1 MSQGLLPVSHTVA
14 ARLDGKPLAVMLD
27 VDGTLAPIARRPE
40 EAVVPVE
47 TRRVV
52 AALAALPEVRVALVS
67 GRAAADARRM
77 VGVANVWVIGNHGF
91 EVVSPDGGELEQ
103 PELEPWRSAI
113 ARAARRIAP
122 LVAPVPGV
130 ILEDKGWT
138 LSIHYRL
145 ADPKVVPRLVESV
158 ERAAAPLGLRA
169 SRGKMVVEVR
179 PDVRVDKGTAV
190 LRLAAELGALSRHDS
205 GVLAD
210 VDDEDAANGASGA
223 AVFIGDDQTD
233 EDAFRALRSRSPRS
247 VTIRVTHGEAIATA
261 AEFSVEDPA
270 GVRTFLEWLLERSR

>member
-1 MSQGLLPVSHTVA
+1 
-14 ARLDGKPLAVMLD
+14 MLD
-27 VDGTLAPIARRPE
+27 VDGTLAPIAPRPE
-40 EAVVPVE
+40 DAAVPAE

-52 AALAALPEVRVALVS
+52 AALAALPDVHVVLVS

-91 EVVSPDGGELEQ
+91 EAVSPDGGEMEQ
-103 PELEPWRSAI
+103 PELEPWRSPI

-130 ILEDKGWT
+130 LLEDKGWT

-145 ADPKVVPRLVESV
+145 ADSKVVPRLIESV
-158 ERAAAPLGLRA
+158 ERVAEPLGLRVG
-169 SRGKMVVEVR
+169 RGKMVVEVR

-190 LRLAAELGALSRHDS
+190 LRLAAELGALP
-205 GVLAD
+205 GKENGTVAE
-210 VDDEDAANGASGA
+210 DDGSLSPTDDGGSAL
-223 AVFIGDDQTD
+223 FMGDDRTD
-233 EDAFRALRSRSPRS
+233 EDAFRALRSRSSRV
-247 VTIRVTHGEAIATA
+247 VTVRVTNGEDIATA

-270 GVRTFLEWLLERSR
+270 AVRKLLEWLLQRSR

>member
-1 MSQGLLPVSHTVA
+1 MSEGLLRVSPTIA
-14 ARLDGKPLAVMLD
+14 ARLDARPLAVMLD
-27 VDGTLAPIARRPE
+27 VDGTLAPIAPRPGD
-40 EAVVPVE
+40 AVVPPE

-52 AALAALPEVRVALVS
+52 AALAALPDVRVALVS

-113 ARAARRIAP
+113 ARAARRLAP

-130 ILEDKGWT
+130 LLEDKGWT
-138 LSIHYRL
+138 LSVHYRL
-145 ADPKVVPRLVESV
+145 ADPKVVPRLIESV
-158 ERAAAPLGLRA
+158 ERVAEPLRLRVM
-169 SRGKMVVEVR
+169 RGKMVVEVR

-190 LRLAAELGALSRHDS
+190 LRLAGELGALPGRVHD
-205 GVLAD
+205 AT
-210 VDDEDAANGASGA
+210 ENDAAGTANRAGGSALF
-223 AVFIGDDQTD
+223 VGDDRTD
-233 EDAFRALRSRSPRS
+233 EDAFRALRSRSSRV
-247 VTIRVTHGEAIATA
+247 VTVRVTHGDDVATA

-270 GVRTFLEWLLERSR
+270 AVREFLRWLLERSR

>member
-1 MSQGLLPVSHTVA
+1 VSEALLPVGDRVA
-14 ARLDGKPLAVMLD
+14 ARLAGRPLAVLLD
-27 VDGTLAPIARRPE
+27 VDGTLAPIAPRPE
-40 EAVVPVE
+40 EAAVPAE

-52 AALAALPEVRVALVS
+52 AALATLPDVRVALVS

-91 EVVSPDGGELEQ
+91 EVVSPDGGELPQ

-130 ILEDKGWT
+130 LLEDKGWT
-138 LSIHYRL
+138 LSVHYRL

-158 ERAAAPLGLRA
+158 ERVAEPLGLRVM
-169 SRGKMVVEVR
+169 RGKMVVEVR

-190 LRLAAELGALSRHDS
+190 LRLVTELGAVGRREGVIAGDDHDVAMSDGS
-205 GVLAD
+205 G
-210 VDDEDAANGASGA
+210 S
-223 AVFIGDDQTD
+223 AVFVGDDRTD
-233 EDAFRALRSRSPRS
+233 EDAFRALRSRSSRA
-247 VTIRVTHGEAIATA
+247 VTVRVTHGEEMTTA

-270 GVRTFLEWLLERSR
+270 AVRSFLEWLLERAR

>member
-1 MSQGLLPVSHTVA
+1 VSEVLLPVSGEVA
-14 ARLDGKPLAVMLD
+14 ARLDGRPLAVMLD
-27 VDGTLAPIARRPE
+27 VDGTLAPIAPRPE
-40 EAVVPVE
+40 QAAVPTE

-52 AALAALPEVRVALVS
+52 AALSVHPDIRVVLVS
-67 GRAAADARRM
+67 GRAAADARRI

-122 LVAPVPGV
+122 QVAPVPGV

-138 LSIHYRL
+138 LSVHYRL

-158 ERAAAPLGLRA
+158 ERAAAPLGLRV
-169 SRGKMVVEVR
+169 SPGKMVVEVR

-190 LRLAAELGALSRHDS
+190 LRLAAELGALSRRD
-205 GVLAD
+205 GGAPG
-210 VDDEDAANGASGA
+210 DDEYGAANRASGS
-223 AVFIGDDQTD
+223 AVFIGDDRTD
-233 EDAFRALRSRSPRS
+233 EDAFRALRSRSARV
-247 VTIRVTHGEAIATA
+247 VTVRVTHGEDIATA
-261 AEFSVEDPA
+261 AEFSVETPA
-270 GVRTFLEWLLERSR
+270 DVRTFLEWLLERSR

>member
-1 MSQGLLPVSHTVA
+1 VSEGLFPVSDTVA

-27 VDGTLAPIARRPE
+27 VDGTLAPIASRPE
-40 EAVVPVE
+40 EAAVPVE

-52 AALAALPEVRVALVS
+52 AALAALPGVRVALVS

-138 LSIHYRL
+138 LSVHYRL

-158 ERAAAPLGLRA
+158 ERAAAPLGLRV

-205 GVLAD
+205 GTLAD
-210 VDDEDAANGASGA
+210 YDEDDAANGAGGA

-233 EDAFRALRSRSPRS
+233 EDAFRALRSRSPRA

-270 GVRTFLEWLLERSR
+270 AVRNFLEWLFDRSR

>member
-1 MSQGLLPVSHTVA
+1 MSEALLPVTDRVA
-14 ARLDGKPLAVMLD
+14 ARLAGRPLAVLLD
-27 VDGTLAPIARRPE
+27 VDGTLAPIAPRPE
-40 EAVVPVE
+40 EAAVPTE
-47 TRRVV
+47 TRKVV
-52 AALAALPEVRVALVS
+52 AALAALPDVRVALVS

-91 EVVSPDGGELEQ
+91 EVVSPDGGELPE

-113 ARAARRIAP
+113 ARAARTIAP

-130 ILEDKGWT
+130 LLEDKGWT

-158 ERAAAPLGLRA
+158 ERVAEPLGLRVM
-169 SRGKMVVEVR
+169 RGKMVVEVR

-190 LRLAAELGALSRHDS
+190 LRLATQLGALARRGD
-205 GVLAD
+205 D
-210 VDDEDAANGASGA
+210 VDGGDPDAAADDASGS
-223 AVFIGDDQTD
+223 AVFVGDDRTD
-233 EDAFRALRSRSPRS
+233 EDAFRALRSRSARV
-247 VTIRVTHGEAIATA
+247 VTVRVTHGEEMATA

-270 GVRTFLEWLLERSR
+270 AVRSFLEWLLERSR